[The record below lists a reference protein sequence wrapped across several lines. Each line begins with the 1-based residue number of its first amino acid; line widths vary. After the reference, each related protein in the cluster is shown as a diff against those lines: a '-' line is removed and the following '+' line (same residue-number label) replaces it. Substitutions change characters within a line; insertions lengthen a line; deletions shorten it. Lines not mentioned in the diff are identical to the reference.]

1 MTIRSQSDIVNNINT
16 NLADNNA
23 GLISAADV
31 RENMKDI
38 AESINVIVGSGNFDS
53 STPFTGSNVRAKIV
67 SNQYGFFVAESGIK
81 FPNNGNT
88 TQYVAYPGAGGISHT
103 GITDLTVGNPHTQ
116 YVHVAGYNKLT
127 GNFAASDKWLN
138 ASGNVDL
145 LNTTMNNH
153 GLKFEYVSNDREVVH
168 IGSGV
173 GVKGTSLKFDIDSS
187 SFNSA
192 KGIAQA
198 WVKFEGTSG
207 NIVIN
212 SSYNVSAIHHSGAGY
227 YVVYFTPGTFTNS
240 NYVAVGHSN
249 STTGSGSPQDFD
261 INTVGLITRN
271 QNYLTFVVRN
281 DNGEYVNARV
291 NDLVIFGNASGV
303 TASSSPTI
311 VNL

>member
-1 MTIRSQSDIVNNINT
+1 MTIRSQSDIVNKINT
-16 NLADNNA
+16 DLADNNA

-103 GITDLTVGNPHTQ
+103 GIADLTVGNPHTQ
-116 YVHVAGYNKLT
+116 YVNVAGYNKLT

-153 GLKFEYVSNDREVVH
+153 GLKFEYVSTDREVVH
-168 IGSGV
+168 IGSGL
-173 GVKGTSLKFDIDSS
+173 GVKGTSLKFDIDNS

-207 NIVIN
+207 NIVVN